1 MTYSKLD
8 EIAQKQKQREEE
20 AEARRNARK
29 TGGAYVPEPSAERTA
44 PRLSL
49 ASRPAAA
56 AAGGG
61 GGGWR
66 DRLAA
71 KEASGDAAESV
82 SAAAPAP
89 APAREEPAPL
99 RKGGYVP
106 PHLRGAAS
114 SGSAP
119 PARENGPSE
128 RSDRFERPE
137 RNDRFERP
145 ERTER
150 TDRFVPRHLR
160 DPSAATPEAPPAAKP
175 EESKPSGGKWVPR
188 WKQQQS

>member
-1 MTYSKLD
+1 M
-8 EIAQKQKQREEE
+8 
-20 AEARRNARK
+20 
-29 TGGAYVPEPSAERTA
+29 
-44 PRLSL
+44 
-49 ASRPAAA
+49 
-56 AAGGG
+56 
-61 GGGWR
+61 
-66 DRLAA
+66 AA

-82 SAAAPAP
+82 PAPAP
-89 APAREEPAPL
+89 AAAPAREEPAPL

-145 ERTER
+145 ERNDRFERPERTER

-175 EESKPSGGKWVPR
+175 EESTPSGGKWVPR